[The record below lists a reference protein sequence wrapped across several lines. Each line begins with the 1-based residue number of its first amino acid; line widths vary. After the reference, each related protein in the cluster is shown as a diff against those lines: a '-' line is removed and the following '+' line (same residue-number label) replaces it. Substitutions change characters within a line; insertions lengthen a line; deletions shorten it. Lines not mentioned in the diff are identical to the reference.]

1 MKNNVMLTITSLL
14 SILFMTFHLTDD
26 IVRGFEKGGASNLTA
41 VPIFVVWLYGTP
53 VLAERRSG
61 YIIILLGSLLGLGVP
76 VIHMMG
82 KGVGVGGNIAKSS
95 GAFFFVWTLI
105 ALGVTALFS
114 VILSV
119 RGLWGLQ
126 WRRPRSSNGPNME
139 KRAARRG

>member
-1 MKNNVMLTITSLL
+1 MKHNVMLTITSLL
-14 SILFMTFHLTDD
+14 SILFLTFHLTDD
-26 IVRGFEKGGASNLTA
+26 IVRGFEKGGVSNLTA
-41 VPIFVVWLYGTP
+41 VPILVVWLYGTL

-61 YIIILLGSLLGLGVP
+61 YIIILLGSLLGMGVP

-82 KGVGVGGNIAKSS
+82 KGVGVGGNIAKFS

-119 RGLWGLQ
+119 RGLSSLP
-126 WRRPRSSNGPNME
+126 WRRPR
-139 KRAARRG
+139 

>member
-1 MKNNVMLTITSLL
+1 MKHNVMLTIASLL

-26 IVRGFEKGGASNLTA
+26 IVRGMEPGTLPNFGGVL
-41 VPIFVVWLYGTP
+41 IFVVWLYGTL

-61 YIIILLGSLLGLGVP
+61 YVIILLGSLLGAGVP

-82 KGVGVGGNIAKSS
+82 KGVGGDIAKSS

-114 VILSV
+114 VILSA
-119 RGLWGLQ
+119 RGLWSLLWGK
-126 WRRPRSSNGPNME
+126 PR
-139 KRAARRG
+139 